1 MQTKESSRKRDEK
14 CFFYTRDG
22 KLPKVFVFVFARDH
36 NLKAFDVEQNFYRCV
51 GVCIT
56 MGNKV
61 EGKMKYVQ
69 RYGSPAGFK
78 WFAAAVY
85 LAVRFQIASNK
96 APITKTEKLCNQGL
110 QTVFNQN

>member
-1 MQTKESSRKRDEK
+1 MSKRKVVVTASLNIVVCKQKEAAGKGMKNVPLTPEK
-14 CFFYTRDG
+14 A
-22 KLPKVFVFVFARDH
+22 PKVFVFVFARDH

-69 RYGSPAGFK
+69 RNGSPAGF
-78 WFAAAVY
+78 
-85 LAVRFQIASNK
+85 
-96 APITKTEKLCNQGL
+96 E
-110 QTVFNQN
+110 

>member
-1 MQTKESSRKRDEK
+1 MSKRKVVGTASLNIVLCK
-14 CFFYTRDG
+14 QKKAAGKGMKNVFFHTRDG

-69 RYGSPAGFK
+69 RYGSAAGF
-78 WFAAAVY
+78 
-85 LAVRFQIASNK
+85 
-96 APITKTEKLCNQGL
+96 E
-110 QTVFNQN
+110 